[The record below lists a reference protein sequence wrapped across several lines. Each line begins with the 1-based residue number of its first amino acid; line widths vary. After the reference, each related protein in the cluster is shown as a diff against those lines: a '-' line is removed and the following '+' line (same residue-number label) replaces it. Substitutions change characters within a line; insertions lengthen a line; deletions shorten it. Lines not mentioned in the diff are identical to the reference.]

1 MPILQFESVSL
12 RYPRAASSAL
22 ADVSMTL
29 APGIVGIVG
38 ANGAG
43 KSSLLKL
50 LLGSRKATSGFVTI
64 DGDEPSLYRRRHGMG
79 FIPEKPAFPAYLT
92 VAEFLGGLRMV
103 AGAGPPTQA
112 EITLT
117 ASFGLADLNGERLG
131 GLSLGQKRR
140 VELAAALIGDPPLL
154 LLDEPTN
161 GLDPLAV
168 ASLRAAILACR
179 RDKRVILVASHH
191 LDELQRIADHVV
203 MLDRGRLVG
212 SWNGDEAR
220 DRAGSLET
228 RFRALVGT
236 HAS

>member
-1 MPILQFESVSL
+1 MPTLRFDSVSL
-12 RYPRAASSAL
+12 RYPRASASAL

-43 KSSLLKL
+43 KSSLLKV
-50 LLGSRKATSGFVTI
+50 LLGSRKVTAGSVTI

-79 FIPEKPAFPAYLT
+79 FIPEKPAFPDYLT
-92 VAEFLGGLRMV
+92 VAEFLGGLRMI
-103 AGAGPPTQA
+103 AGAGLPTLSEHA
-112 EITLT
+112 
-117 ASFGLADLNGERLG
+117 LADSFAINELGAARLST
-131 GLSLGQKRR
+131 LSLGQKRR

-168 ASLRAAILACR
+168 ASLRASILACR
-179 RDKRVILVASHH
+179 RPDRVILVASHH
-191 LDELQRIADHVV
+191 LDELQRIADRVV
-203 MLDRGRLVG
+203 MLDRGHLVG
-212 SWNGDEAR
+212 SWGGDDAR
-220 DRAGSLET
+220 DQAGSLET
-228 RFRALVGT
+228 RFRALVGS